1 MSSSFDCYCKYHTS
15 TPLTNI
21 TSNSYCSYCGS
32 ILLYNTAT
40 GQLFSFIKPTSQQKQ
55 TSTSP
60 LDILNIM
67 LANNSLMKP
76 QSQPISEWYIKRRKK
91 VLYYL
96 QSLTLKLKYSDTT
109 FYTALLYIDNALKY
123 LQGTKPLHSIDVDY
137 ITLAYFLIMGK
148 ANESNIFEP
157 DLSQFISSNNK
168 QQLDLNEVK
177 HYEIKCLKDIDY
189 NILHH
194 SAFDWLCVLLNNG
207 FITQNEFDRN
217 KNNNSNISTIY
228 QFAKKTLAGVTGKDM
243 FIRYDPLIIAFSI
256 VKYTRMYFGFIDNDV
271 FDCLAKDVYQLDV
284 SEYMKCYE
292 DIDERLK
299 KSKKKKTEGKVS
311 PMVDQGKYVDNKAVV
326 VPAKNS
332 NTPNIDIMKINSKYK
347 IECVDSNSSNSNNNN
362 KKNTTLI
369 KKNTLQNK
377 SKFGSKEQDNNNN
390 NSKSKVK
397 CVYNST
403 EYNKNDNHTLLTNN
417 HNQVIKC
424 DNNTTRTKSV
434 RQSTSSSNNRKIF
447 KTVKMT
453 TKIDFHN
460 IKNINKTKNDFVNN
474 VNRYSNSI
482 VEGTNSTQSN
492 NYAFNKSHKYT
503 GSFIKAQMSSSSNK
517 KVKLYLDTTTTTSSF
532 VLTDNNNNNNIPANL
547 KSKFRGTNA
556 VKVSSFLRSE
566 GRLPSIDKSQNK

>member
-1 MSSSFDCYCKYHTS
+1 MSSSFDCYCKYHIS

-32 ILLYNTAT
+32 ILLYNTNT
-40 GQLFSFIKPTSQQKQ
+40 GELFSFIKPTSQQKQ
-55 TSTSP
+55 TPTSP

-67 LANNSLMKP
+67 LANNSLLKQ

-91 VLYYL
+91 ILFYL
-96 QSLTLKLKYSDTT
+96 QSLTLKLKYSDAT

-123 LQGTKPLHSIDVDY
+123 LQGAKPLHSIDLDY

-168 QQLDLNEVK
+168 HQLDLNK
-177 HYEIKCLKDIDY
+177 IKRYEIKCLTEIDY

-217 KNNNSNISTIY
+217 KNNNSNISSIY
-228 QFAKKTLAGVTGKDM
+228 QFAKKTLAGVTGKDV
-243 FIRYDPLIIAFSI
+243 FIKYDPFIIAFSI
-256 VKYTRMYFGFIDNDV
+256 VKYTRMHFGFNDSDV
-271 FDCLAKDVYQLDV
+271 FAYLAKDVYKVDASV
-284 SEYMKCYE
+284 SEYKKCYE
-292 DIDERLK
+292 DIEETLK

-311 PMVDQGKYVDNKAVV
+311 PVVEQGKYVDNKVIV
-326 VPAKNS
+326 VPVKNS
-332 NTPNIDIMKINSKYK
+332 NTPNVDIMKINSKYK
-347 IECVDSNSSNSNNNN
+347 IECVDSSNN
-362 KKNTTLI
+362 KKNTTLV
-369 KKNTLQNK
+369 KRNTLQSK
-377 SKFGSKEQDNNNN
+377 SKFLFKDQDSNNT
-390 NSKSKVK
+390 KSKVK
-397 CVYNST
+397 CVYSNT
-403 EYNKNDNHTLLTNN
+403 EHNNKNNKNDNTLLTN
-417 HNQVIKC
+417 HNKVIKG

-434 RQSTSSSNNRKIF
+434 RQNTSSSSRKIF

-460 IKNINKTKNDFVNN
+460 IKNINKTKNEFVNN

-482 VEGTNSTQSN
+482 IEGTNSIQSN
-492 NYAFNKSHKYT
+492 NLPFNKSHKYT
-503 GSFIKAQMSSSSNK
+503 GSFIKAQMGSSSNK
-517 KVKLYLDTTTTTSSF
+517 KVKLYLDITTTTSSF
-532 VLTDNNNNNNIPANL
+532 VLTDNNNNNNNIPSNL